1 MKNLAGGD
9 VGEGRQVA
17 KSPIAAGAGTFTV
30 LATNVKALAQ
40 RLRQQHP
47 NRADVPVIAASFLDD
62 KNFGFANGAADYLT
76 KLIHRKR
83 LLISC

>member
-1 MKNLAGGD
+1 

-30 LATNVKALAQ
+30 LATNVKAVAQ

-47 NRADVPVIAASFLDD
+47 NRADVTVIALPADCP
-62 KNFGFANGAADYLT
+62 GAAST
-76 KLIHRKR
+76 GVGA
-83 LLISC
+83 